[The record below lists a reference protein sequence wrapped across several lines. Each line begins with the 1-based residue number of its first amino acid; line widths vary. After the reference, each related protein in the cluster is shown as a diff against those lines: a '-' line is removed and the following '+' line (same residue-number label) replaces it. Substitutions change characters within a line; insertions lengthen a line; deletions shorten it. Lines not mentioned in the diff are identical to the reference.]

1 MKALVIQP
9 SVAPIESYRE
19 DNAKPYVALGLM
31 VVLLLFGGLIAWS
44 LTASIGGA
52 VIAPGTV
59 AVESNRKSVEH
70 LEGGIVGALLVREG
84 DRVEAGQILL
94 RLDDTVERASLA
106 VLDDQ
111 LVELRARSAR
121 LRAELHDERTVDF
134 GPALRARRG
143 EPKVRQL
150 LEAETDLFQAR
161 KASRES
167 RRDVL
172 EQRVAG
178 FQDQI
183 AGLGRQQDAR
193 SRQIALTEQELVGV
207 EKLHVKGHAP
217 LTRVLE
223 LKGRLQQFAALQAEH
238 ATDIAIASNSIGETQ
253 LRMSGDNQAFLE
265 SVSTELRDVQ
275 ASILN
280 LAERHSAAQARL
292 SRLDISAPQ
301 SGIVLGL
308 TAHTIGGVVRPGEP
322 VMEIVPADDAL
333 VLEARVQPTDVDK
346 VRAGLRSKIRLS
358 AFDQQT
364 TPEINGTLESIS
376 ADRLEDPRR
385 GEAYFLA
392 RIRIVEDETSKL
404 DGLELVPGMPA
415 EVFIETGERLAISYL
430 LKPLLDNVT
439 RAFKDG

>member
-1 MKALVIQP
+1 MKALIIQP
-9 SVAPIESYRE
+9 SVPPIESYRE

-84 DRVEAGQILL
+84 DRVEAGQLLL

-121 LRAELHDERTVDF
+121 LRAELHDEQTIDF
-134 GPALRARRG
+134 GPALQARRG
-143 EPKVRQL
+143 ELKAQQL

-167 RRDVL
+167 RREVL

-183 AGLGRQQDAR
+183 AGLARQQDAR

-238 ATDIAIASNSIGETQ
+238 ATDIAIASNSIGETR

-322 VMEIVPADDAL
+322 IMEIVPADDAL

-392 RIRIVEDETSKL
+392 RIRIVEDETNKL

>member
-1 MKALVIQP
+1 MNALTIQLSQP
-9 SVAPIESYRE
+9 RIKPDRKESAR
-19 DNAKPYVALGLM
+19 PYVALGLA
-31 VVLLLFGGLIAWS
+31 VVLLLFGGLIGWS

-84 DRVEAGQILL
+84 DRVEGGQLLL

-121 LRAELHDERTVDF
+121 LRAELHDESTVDF
-134 GPALRARRG
+134 GPALLARRS

-167 RRDVL
+167 RREVL

-238 ATDIAIASNSIGETQ
+238 ATDIAIASNSIGETR
-253 LRMSGDNQAFLE
+253 LRISGDNQAFLE

-322 VMEIVPADDAL
+322 IMEIVPADDAL
-333 VLEARVQPTDVDK
+333 VFEARVQPTDVDK

-392 RIRIVEDETSKL
+392 RIRIVEGETSKL

>member
-1 MKALVIQP
+1 MKALIIQP
-9 SVAPIESYRE
+9 SEVRAEPYRE
-19 DNAKPYVALGLM
+19 DNPRPYAAIGLL

-44 LTASIGGA
+44 VTVSIGGA
-52 VIAPGTV
+52 VIAPGTL

-84 DRVEAGQILL
+84 DRVEAGQLLL

-121 LRAELHDERTVDF
+121 LRAELHGEDAIDF
-134 GPALRARRG
+134 GAALLAR
-143 EPKVRQL
+143 ESKAKVRQL
-150 LEAETDLFQAR
+150 LGAETDLFNAR
-161 KASRES
+161 KASRTS
-167 RRDVL
+167 RRQVL

-178 FQDQI
+178 FRDQI
-183 AGLGRQQDAR
+183 AGLERQQTAR
-193 SRQIALTEQELVGV
+193 SRQIALTEQELAGV
-207 EKLHVKGHAP
+207 ETLHVKGHAP

-223 LKGRLQQFAALQAEH
+223 LKGRLQQFAALRAEH
-238 ATDIAIASNSIGETQ
+238 ATDIARASNAIGETQ
-253 LRMSGDNQAFLE
+253 LRMDEDNQAFVE

-292 SRLDISAPQ
+292 ARLDISAPQ
-301 SGIVLGL
+301 TGVVLGL
-308 TAHTIGGVVRPGEP
+308 SAHTIGGVVRPGEP
-322 VMEIVPADDAL
+322 IMEIVPADDAL

-346 VRAGLRSKIRLS
+346 VRSGLRSKIRLP

-364 TPEINGTLESIS
+364 TPEILGVLESVS
-376 ADRLEDPRR
+376 ADRLEDPRL
-385 GEAYFLA
+385 GERYFLA
-392 RIRIVEDETSKL
+392 RIRIAEDEMKKL
-404 DGLELVPGMPA
+404 KGLKLVPGMPA

-430 LKPLLDNVT
+430 LKPLLDNIT

>member
-1 MKALVIQP
+1 MKALIIQP
-9 SVAPIESYRE
+9 SESRIEPYRE
-19 DNAKPYVALGLM
+19 DSARPYAALGFL

-84 DRVEAGQILL
+84 DKVEAGQLLL

-121 LRAELHDERTVDF
+121 LRAELHDQGVIDF
-134 GPALRARRG
+134 GAALLECQS

-150 LEAETDLFQAR
+150 LAAETDLFQAR

-167 RRDVL
+167 RSEVL
-172 EQRVAG
+172 EQRIAG
-178 FQDQI
+178 FKGQI
-183 AGLGRQQDAR
+183 AGLERQQDAR
-193 SRQIALTEQELVGV
+193 SRQIALTEQELAGV
-207 EKLHVKGHAP
+207 EKLHVRGHAP

-238 ATDIAIASNSIGETQ
+238 ATDIAIATNSIGETL
-253 LRMSGDNQAFLE
+253 LRMNEDKQAFSE

-280 LAERHSAAQARL
+280 LAERHGAAQARL

-308 TAHTIGGVVRPGEP
+308 TTHTIGGVVRAGEP
-322 VMEIVPADDAL
+322 IMEIVPADDAL

-364 TPEINGTLESIS
+364 TPEVFGTLESIS
-376 ADRLEDPRR
+376 ADRLEDARL
-385 GEAYFLA
+385 GEPYFLA
-392 RIRIVEDETSKL
+392 RIRIEENETSKL
-404 DGLELVPGMPA
+404 EGLKLVPGMPA

-439 RAFKDG
+439 RAFKEG

>member
-1 MKALVIQP
+1 MKALTIQP
-9 SVAPIESYRE
+9 SVPPVERDRK
-19 DNAKPYVALGLM
+19 DNARPYIALGLL
-31 VVLLLFGGLIAWS
+31 VVMLLFGGLIAWS

-52 VIAPGTV
+52 VIAQGTI

-84 DRVEAGQILL
+84 DRVAAGQLLL

-121 LRAELHDERTVDF
+121 LRAELHDEEAIDF
-134 GPALRARRG
+134 GAALLTRQS

-150 LEAETDLFQAR
+150 LKAETDLFQAR

-167 RRDVL
+167 RREVL
-172 EQRVAG
+172 EQRIAG

-183 AGLGRQQDAR
+183 AGLERQQDAR
-193 SRQIALTEQELVGV
+193 SRQIALTEQELAGV
-207 EKLHVKGHAP
+207 EALHAKGHAP

-223 LKGRLQQFAALQAEH
+223 LKGRLQQFAALRAEH
-238 ATDIAIASNSIGETQ
+238 ATDIARASNAIGETQ
-253 LRMSGDNQAFLE
+253 LRMNGDNQAFLE
-265 SVSTELRDVQ
+265 SASTELRDVQ
-275 ASILN
+275 AGILN

-301 SGIVLGL
+301 AGIVLGL
-308 TAHTIGGVVRPGEP
+308 NTHTIGGVVRAGEP
-322 VMEIVPADDAL
+322 IMEIVPADDAL

-346 VRAGLRSKIRLS
+346 VKAGLRSKIRLS

-364 TPEINGTLESIS
+364 TPELFGTLESIS
-376 ADRLEDPRR
+376 ADRLEDPRL
-385 GEAYFLA
+385 GEPYFLA
-392 RIRIVEDETSKL
+392 RIRIEEDETSRL
-404 DGLELVPGMPA
+404 AGLELVPGMPA

>member
-1 MKALVIQP
+1 MKALIIQP
-9 SVAPIESYRE
+9 SVPPIESYRE
-19 DNAKPYVALGLM
+19 DNAGPYVALGLM
-31 VVLLLFGGLIAWS
+31 VVLLFFGGLVAWS
-44 LTASIGGA
+44 VTASIGGA
-52 VIAPGTV
+52 VIAPGTL

-70 LEGGIVGALLVREG
+70 LEGGIVGELLVREG
-84 DRVEAGQILL
+84 DKVGAGQLLL
-94 RLDDTVERASLA
+94 RLDDTVERANLA
-106 VLDDQ
+106 VLHDQ

-121 LRAELHDERTVDF
+121 LRAELHDEAAVSFEPT
-134 GPALRARRG
+134 LLSRRS
-143 EPKVRQL
+143 EPKVLQL
-150 LEAETDLFQAR
+150 LTAETNLFQAR
-161 KASRES
+161 KASRVS
-167 RRDVL
+167 RREVL
-172 EQRVAG
+172 QQRVTG

-183 AGLGRQQDAR
+183 AGLERQQNAR
-193 SRQIALTEQELVGV
+193 SRQIALTEQELAGV

-238 ATDIAIASNSIGETQ
+238 STDIAIASNAIGETQ
-253 LRMSGDNQAFLE
+253 LRMNEDKQAFFE

-308 TAHTIGGVVRPGEP
+308 TAHTIGGVIRPGEP
-322 VMEIVPADDAL
+322 IMEIVPADDAL

-364 TPEINGTLESIS
+364 TPEIIGTLESIS

-385 GEAYFLA
+385 GETYFLA
-392 RIRIVEDETSKL
+392 RIRIEEDETSRL
-404 DGLELVPGMPA
+404 EGLELVPGMPA